1 MPQRRITYFAAWRQN
16 ANYKVRATTRYP
28 GLTFAASMSN
38 RPKKKLGSY
47 PTLLV
52 VFSITLAL
60 VVVGLFGMLLLHA
73 HKLSEVVRQNLEVQV
88 YLERDLPET
97 ELLRLQQDLG
107 HQPYVAE
114 KEGRP
119 QIRFVSKEEGAKQLL
134 QTTGEDFRQFLGDN
148 PLRDAYVLK
157 INPEYTDSTHLRQL
171 NQSLAQ
177 QRGVFEVQY
186 PQNLFASINENLTRV
201 SLVLLGFAA
210 VLVLVVIILIN
221 NTIKLALFSQRF
233 LIRSMQLVGATRTFI
248 QRPFLQRATWQ
259 GLASGVL
266 AALLLLMLLQYAYL
280 EVRELRLLRDDM
292 LLGGLLLAVIA
303 LGVVI
308 GFFSS
313 ARAVHKYLNMSLD
326 DLY

>member
-1 MPQRRITYFAAWRQN
+1 MAA
-16 ANYKVRATTRYP
+16 P
-28 GLTFAASMSN
+28 SN
-38 RPKKKLGSY
+38 PHSRKKKLGSY

-60 VVVGLFGMLLLHA
+60 VVIGLFGLLLLHA
-73 HKLSEVVRQNLEVQV
+73 QKLSEVVRENLEVQV
-88 YLERDLPET
+88 YLERNLPET

-107 HQPYVAE
+107 QQPYVAE
-114 KEGRP
+114 RDGKP
-119 QIRFVSKEEGAKQLL
+119 QIRFVSKEEGARQLL
-134 QTTGEDFRQFLGDN
+134 QSTGEDFRQFLGDN

-157 INPEYTDSTHLRQL
+157 IKPEYTDTLHLHQLDRSLST
-171 NQSLAQ
+171 

-186 PQNLFASINENLTRV
+186 PQDLFTSINNNLTRV
-201 SLVLLGFAA
+201 SLVLLGFAV
-210 VLVLVVIILIN
+210 VLVLVVVILIN

-233 LIRSMQLVGATRTFI
+233 LIRSMQLVGATRLFI
-248 QRPFLQRATWQ
+248 QQPFLRRATWQ

-266 AALLLLMLLQYAYL
+266 AALVLVALLQYAYL
-280 EVRELRLLRDDM
+280 EVEPLRLLRDD
-292 LLGGLLLAVIA
+292 LRLGLLLLSVVV

-313 ARAVHKYLNMSLD
+313 ARAVHKYLKMSLD

>member
-1 MPQRRITYFAAWRQN
+1 MTDGVFVASLLRQLLPLPDMAAP
-16 ANYKVRATTRYP
+16 TTLGSR
-28 GLTFAASMSN
+28 
-38 RPKKKLGSY
+38 KKKLGSY

-60 VVVGLFGMLLLHA
+60 VVIGLFGLLLIHA
-73 HKLSEVVRQNLEVQV
+73 QKLSEVVRENLEVQV
-88 YLERDLPET
+88 YLDRELPET

-107 HQPYVAE
+107 QQPFVAE
-114 KEGRP
+114 RNGKP
-119 QIRFVSKEEGAKQLL
+119 QIRFVSKEEGARQLL
-134 QTTGEDFRQFLGDN
+134 QSTGEDFRQFLGDN

-157 INPEYTDSTHLRQL
+157 IKPEYTDTMHLRQL
-171 NQSLAQ
+171 ELSMAT

-186 PQNLFASINENLTRV
+186 PQDLFTSINNNLTRV

-210 VLVLVVIILIN
+210 VLVLVVVILIN

-233 LIRSMQLVGATRTFI
+233 LIRSMQLVGAPRLFI
-248 QRPFLQRATWQ
+248 QQPFLRRATWQ

-266 AALLLLMLLQYAYL
+266 AALLLVALLQYAYL
-280 EVRELRLLRDDM
+280 EVEPLRLLRDDFRLALL
-292 LLGGLLLAVIA
+292 LLGVVG

-313 ARAVHKYLNMSLD
+313 ARAVQKYLQMSLD

>member
-1 MPQRRITYFAAWRQN
+1 MAAP
-16 ANYKVRATTRYP
+16 TTPHSR
-28 GLTFAASMSN
+28 
-38 RPKKKLGSY
+38 KKKLGSY

-60 VVVGLFGMLLLHA
+60 VVIGLFGLLLLHA
-73 HKLSEVVRQNLEVQV
+73 QKLSEVVRENLEVQV
-88 YLERDLPET
+88 YLERGLPET

-107 HQPYVAE
+107 HQPFVAE
-114 KEGRP
+114 RNGKP
-119 QIRFVSKEEGAKQLL
+119 QIRFVSKEEGARQLL
-134 QTTGEDFRQFLGDN
+134 QSTGEDFRQFLGDN

-157 INPEYTDSTHLRQL
+157 IKPEYTDTLHLGQL
-171 NQSLAQ
+171 NRNVLA

-186 PQNLFASINENLTRV
+186 PQDLFASINNNLTRV

-210 VLVLVVIILIN
+210 VLVLVVVILIN

-233 LIRSMQLVGATRTFI
+233 LIRSMQLVGATRLFI
-248 QRPFLQRATWQ
+248 QQPFLRRATWQ

-266 AALLLLMLLQYAYL
+266 AALILVALLQYAYL
-280 EVRELRLLRDDM
+280 EVEPLRLLRDD
-292 LLGGLLLAVIA
+292 LRFGLLLLGVVG

-313 ARAVHKYLNMSLD
+313 ARAVHKYLQMSLD

>member
-1 MPQRRITYFAAWRQN
+1 MAAPS
-16 ANYKVRATTRYP
+16 TPHTR
-28 GLTFAASMSN
+28 
-38 RPKKKLGSY
+38 KKKLGSY

-60 VVVGLFGMLLLHA
+60 VVIGLFGLLLVHA
-73 HKLSEVVRQNLEVQV
+73 QKLSEVVRENLEVQV
-88 YLERDLPET
+88 YLDRDLPET

-107 HQPYVAE
+107 QQAFVAE
-114 KEGRP
+114 RNGKP
-119 QIRFVSKEEGAKQLL
+119 QIRFVSKEEGARQLL
-134 QTTGEDFRQFLGDN
+134 QSTGEDFRQFLGDN

-157 INPEYTDSTHLRQL
+157 IKPEFTDTMHLRQL
-171 NQSLAQ
+171 NRSIST

-186 PQNLFASINENLTRV
+186 PQDLFASINNNLTRV

-210 VLVLVVIILIN
+210 VLVLVVVILIN

-233 LIRSMQLVGATRTFI
+233 LIRSMQLVGATRLFI
-248 QRPFLQRATWQ
+248 QQPFLRRATWQ

-266 AALLLLMLLQYAYL
+266 AALILIALLQYAYL
-280 EVRELRLLRDDM
+280 EVEPLRLLRDD
-292 LLGGLLLAVIA
+292 LRLGLLLLGVVV

-313 ARAVHKYLNMSLD
+313 ARAVHKYLQMSLD

>member
-1 MPQRRITYFAAWRQN
+1 MAAPSN
-16 ANYKVRATTRYP
+16 PHTR
-28 GLTFAASMSN
+28 
-38 RPKKKLGSY
+38 KKKLGSY

-60 VVVGLFGMLLLHA
+60 VVIGLFGLLLVHA
-73 HKLSEVVRQNLEVQV
+73 QKLSEVVRENLEVQV
-88 YLERDLPET
+88 YLDRDLPET

-107 HQPYVAE
+107 QQAFVAE
-114 KEGRP
+114 RNGKP
-119 QIRFVSKEEGAKQLL
+119 QIRFVSKEEGARQLL
-134 QTTGEDFRQFLGDN
+134 QSTGEDFRQFLGDN

-157 INPEYTDSTHLRQL
+157 IKPEFTDTLHLRQL
-171 NQSLAQ
+171 NRSIST

-186 PQNLFASINENLTRV
+186 PQDLFASINNNLTRV

-210 VLVLVVIILIN
+210 VLVLVVVILIN

-233 LIRSMQLVGATRTFI
+233 LIRSMQLVGATRLFI
-248 QRPFLQRATWQ
+248 QQPFLRRATWQ

-266 AALLLLMLLQYAYL
+266 AALLLVALLQYAYL
-280 EVRELRLLRDDM
+280 EVEPLRLLRDD
-292 LLGGLLLAVIA
+292 LRLGLLLLGVIV

-313 ARAVHKYLNMSLD
+313 ARAVHKYLQMSLD

>member
-1 MPQRRITYFAAWRQN
+1 MAAPS
-16 ANYKVRATTRYP
+16 TPHTR
-28 GLTFAASMSN
+28 
-38 RPKKKLGSY
+38 KKKLGSY

-60 VVVGLFGMLLLHA
+60 VVIGLFGLLLVHA
-73 HKLSEVVRQNLEVQV
+73 QKLSEVVRENLEVQV
-88 YLERDLPET
+88 YLDRDLPET

-107 HQPYVAE
+107 QQAFVAE
-114 KEGRP
+114 RNGKP
-119 QIRFVSKEEGAKQLL
+119 QIRFVSKEEGARQLL
-134 QTTGEDFRQFLGDN
+134 QSTGEDFRQFLGDN

-157 INPEYTDSTHLRQL
+157 IKPDFTDTLHLRQL
-171 NQSLAQ
+171 NRSIST

-186 PQNLFASINENLTRV
+186 PQDLFASINNNLTRV

-210 VLVLVVIILIN
+210 VLVLVVVILIN

-233 LIRSMQLVGATRTFI
+233 LIRSMQLVGATRLFI
-248 QRPFLQRATWQ
+248 QQPFLRRATWQ

-266 AALLLLMLLQYAYL
+266 AALLLVALLQYAYL
-280 EVRELRLLRDDM
+280 EVEPLRLLRDD
-292 LLGGLLLAVIA
+292 LRLGLLLLGVVV

-313 ARAVHKYLNMSLD
+313 ARAVHKYLQMSLD

>member
-1 MPQRRITYFAAWRQN
+1 MAAPSN
-16 ANYKVRATTRYP
+16 PHTR
-28 GLTFAASMSN
+28 
-38 RPKKKLGSY
+38 KKKLGSY

-60 VVVGLFGMLLLHA
+60 VVIGLFGLLLVHA
-73 HKLSEVVRQNLEVQV
+73 QKLSEVVRENLEVQV
-88 YLERDLPET
+88 YLDRDLPET

-107 HQPYVAE
+107 QQAFVAE
-114 KEGRP
+114 RNGKP
-119 QIRFVSKEEGAKQLL
+119 QIRFVSKEEGARQLL
-134 QTTGEDFRQFLGDN
+134 QSTGEDFRQFLGDN

-157 INPEYTDSTHLRQL
+157 IKPEFTDTLHLRQL
-171 NQSLAQ
+171 NRSIST

-186 PQNLFASINENLTRV
+186 PQDLFASINNNLTRV

-210 VLVLVVIILIN
+210 VLVLVVVILIN

-233 LIRSMQLVGATRTFI
+233 LIRSMQLVGATRLFI
-248 QRPFLQRATWQ
+248 QQPFLRRATWQ

-266 AALLLLMLLQYAYL
+266 AALLLVALLQYAYL
-280 EVRELRLLRDDM
+280 EVEPLRLLRDG
-292 LLGGLLLAVIA
+292 LRLGLLLLGVIV

-313 ARAVHKYLNMSLD
+313 ARAVHKYLQMSLD

>member
-1 MPQRRITYFAAWRQN
+1 MAAP
-16 ANYKVRATTRYP
+16 TSHHTR
-28 GLTFAASMSN
+28 
-38 RPKKKLGSY
+38 KKKLGSY

-60 VVVGLFGMLLLHA
+60 VVIGLFGLLLVHA
-73 HKLSEVVRQNLEVQV
+73 HKLSEVVRENLEVQV
-88 YLERDLPET
+88 YLDRDLPET

-107 HQPYVAE
+107 QQPFVAE
-114 KEGRP
+114 RNGKP
-119 QIRFVSKEEGAKQLL
+119 QIRFVSKEEGARQLL
-134 QTTGEDFRQFLGDN
+134 QSTGEDFRQFLGDN

-157 INPEYTDSTHLRQL
+157 IKPEYTDTMHLRQL
-171 NQSLAQ
+171 ERNVST

-186 PQNLFASINENLTRV
+186 PQDLFTSINNNLTRV

-210 VLVLVVIILIN
+210 VLVLVVVILIN

-233 LIRSMQLVGATRTFI
+233 LIRSMQLVGATRLFI
-248 QRPFLQRATWQ
+248 QQPFLRRATWQ

-266 AALLLLMLLQYAYL
+266 AALTLVALLQYAYL
-280 EVRELRLLRDDM
+280 EVEPLRLLRDD
-292 LLGGLLLAVIA
+292 LRIGLLLLGVVA

-313 ARAVHKYLNMSLD
+313 ARAVHKYLSMSLD

>member
-1 MPQRRITYFAAWRQN
+1 MAAP
-16 ANYKVRATTRYP
+16 TTSHTR
-28 GLTFAASMSN
+28 
-38 RPKKKLGSY
+38 KKKLGSY

-60 VVVGLFGMLLLHA
+60 VVIGLFGLLLVHA
-73 HKLSEVVRQNLEVQV
+73 QKLSEVVRENLEVQV
-88 YLERDLPET
+88 YLDRDLPET

-107 HQPYVAE
+107 QQPFVAE
-114 KEGRP
+114 RSGKP
-119 QIRFVSKEEGAKQLL
+119 QIKFVSKEEGARQLL
-134 QTTGEDFRQFLGDN
+134 QSTGEDFRQFLGDN

-157 INPEYTDSTHLRQL
+157 IKPEFTDTVHLRQL
-171 NQSLAQ
+171 NRSISA

-186 PQNLFASINENLTRV
+186 PQDLFTSINNNLTRL

-210 VLVLVVIILIN
+210 VLVLVVVILIN

-233 LIRSMQLVGATRTFI
+233 LIRSMQLVGATRLFI
-248 QRPFLQRATWQ
+248 QQPFLRRATWQ

-266 AALLLLMLLQYAYL
+266 AALILIALLQYAYL
-280 EVRELRLLRDDM
+280 EVSELRLLRDDVR
-292 LLGGLLLAVIA
+292 LGVLLLAVVG
-303 LGVVI
+303 LGVII

-313 ARAVHKYLNMSLD
+313 ARAVHKYLKMSLD

>member
-1 MPQRRITYFAAWRQN
+1 MAAPTTYH
-16 ANYKVRATTRYP
+16 TR
-28 GLTFAASMSN
+28 
-38 RPKKKLGSY
+38 KKKLGSY

-60 VVVGLFGMLLLHA
+60 VVIGLFGLLLVHA
-73 HKLSEVVRQNLEVQV
+73 HKLSEVVRGNLEVQV
-88 YLERDLPET
+88 YLDRDLPET

-107 HQPYVAE
+107 QQPYVAE
-114 KEGRP
+114 REGKP
-119 QIRFVSKEEGAKQLL
+119 QIRFVSKEEGARQLL
-134 QTTGEDFRQFLGDN
+134 QSTGEDFRQFLGDN

-157 INPEYTDSTHLRQL
+157 IKPEYTDTMHLRQL
-171 NQSLAQ
+171 NRSIST

-186 PQNLFASINENLTRV
+186 PQDLFTSINNNLTRV
-201 SLVLLGFAA
+201 SLVLVGFAA
-210 VLVLVVIILIN
+210 VLVLVVVILIN

-233 LIRSMQLVGATRTFI
+233 LIRSMQLVGATRLFI
-248 QRPFLQRATWQ
+248 QQPFLRRATWQ

-266 AALLLLMLLQYAYL
+266 AALILIALLQYAYL
-280 EVRELRLLRDDM
+280 EVEPLRLLRDD
-292 LLGGLLLAVIA
+292 LRLGLLLLGVVG

-313 ARAVHKYLNMSLD
+313 ARAVHKYLKMSLD

>member
-1 MPQRRITYFAAWRQN
+1 MATP
-16 ANYKVRATTRYP
+16 TTR
-28 GLTFAASMSN
+28 
-38 RPKKKLGSY
+38 KKKLGSY

-60 VVVGLFGMLLLHA
+60 VVIGLFGLLLLHA
-73 HKLSEVVRQNLEVQV
+73 QKLSEVVRENLEVQV
-88 YLERDLPET
+88 YLDRDLPET

-107 HQPYVAE
+107 QQPFVTE
-114 KEGRP
+114 RNGKP
-119 QIRFVSKEEGAKQLL
+119 QIRFVSKEEGARQLL
-134 QTTGEDFRQFLGDN
+134 QSTGEDFRQFLGDN

-157 INPEYTDSTHLRQL
+157 IKPEFTDTLHLRQL
-171 NQSLAQ
+171 ERSVST

-210 VLVLVVIILIN
+210 VLVLVVVILIN

-233 LIRSMQLVGATRTFI
+233 LIRSMQLVGATRLFI
-248 QRPFLQRATWQ
+248 QQPFLRRATWQ

-266 AALLLLMLLQYAYL
+266 AALLLVALLQYAYL
-280 EVRELRLLRDDM
+280 EVSELRLLRDD
-292 LLGGLLLAVIA
+292 LRLGLLLLGVIG

-313 ARAVHKYLNMSLD
+313 ARAVHKYLKMSLD
-326 DLY
+326 ELY